1 MPGAAKCGNQP
12 RVTSHKRD
20 LLNLRD
26 LSLDEHLGLF
36 RRAAELK
43 VARRERWQ
51 VKTLA
56 SRTLVMIFEKN
67 STRTRLSFE
76 AAMLQLGGT
85 CIDLSTANSQM
96 SRGEPLADTARVTGR
111 YCDVVMMRTYGDE
124 RLEEFARHC
133 QVPVINGLTDGG
145 HPVQIMTDLFTITER
160 LGEVKGKTL
169 AFIGDTASNM
179 GRSFAEGAGLFGYHL
194 RLASPKGY
202 HPADDV
208 VAQSKGFVQL
218 LADPKEAV
226 TGADVVITD
235 VWTSMGQEAES
246 KKRLADLAGYQVTP
260 ALMKLAKPHAL
271 FLHCLPAH
279 REEEVATD
287 VIDGPQSAVWDEAEN
302 RLHVQKALLEYLVLS
317 EERRHDRR
325 SPSEVPVRK

>member
-1 MPGAAKCGNQP
+1 MNSG
-12 RVTSHKRD
+12 KRD
-20 LLNLRD
+20 LLRLRD
-26 LSLDEHLGLF
+26 LTLDEHLGLF
-36 RRAAELK
+36 RRAVELK
-43 VARRERWQ
+43 AARRERRV
-51 VKTLA
+51 VKTLT
-56 SRTLVMIFEKN
+56 SRTLVMIFEKA

-111 YCDVVMMRTYGDE
+111 YCDVVMMRTFGDE

-145 HPVQIMTDLFTITER
+145 HPVQVMTDLFTITER

-169 AFIGDTASNM
+169 AFVGDTASNM
-179 GRSFAEGAGLFGYHL
+179 GRSFVEGASLFGYQL

-202 HPADDV
+202 HPPADV
-208 VAQSKGFVQL
+208 VARSKDFVTL
-218 LADPKEAV
+218 VTDPKDAV
-226 TGADVVITD
+226 AGADVVITD

-246 KKRLADLAGYQVTP
+246 KQRLADLGGYQVTT
-260 ALMKLAKPHAL
+260 ALMKLAAPHAI

-302 RLHVQKALLEYLVLS
+302 RLHVQKALLEYFVLA
-317 EERRHDRR
+317 EERRTDTR
-325 SPSEVPVRK
+325 PAAAIPVR